1 MTYYRISCIIL
12 KDFEKDYAPI
22 VQWIEHQPS
31 KLVTRVRFPLGVR
44 TNLIF
49 KIMEDN
55 KNEEGLEEKELTEE
69 EIAKMD
75 ELFGFGGCDCEHC
88 GHKCG
93 EEETEEDNE

>member
-1 MTYYRISCIIL
+1 
-12 KDFEKDYAPI
+12 
-22 VQWIEHQPS
+22 
-31 KLVTRVRFPLGVR
+31 
-44 TNLIF
+44 
-49 KIMEDN
+49 MEDN